1 MNIRR
6 ISIAHTVV
14 LVGLSAILTS
24 PSGLAQE
31 IIVDNLSADTSQNGS
46 WYTSVGANPYLG
58 HSLYS
63 NNGSRFYWNA
73 EVPVP
78 GDYDVYAWWTY
89 HPNRSGNV
97 PYFIRRGSPAPI
109 RVNVDQSDPDLGGQW
124 NLLGRFSF
132 DQRVTVSVAAYN
144 GQASAD
150 AIRIVPTGSGL
161 PQLEEVVLLPGSQH
175 LGDPPNLAFRWETT
189 VVLLPSQV
197 NGVTSADIEFVALNS
212 ESSFVEVNGRA
223 YLLPYSAHFPLD
235 QNQLSS
241 YARSSITI
249 PSGLLRE
256 GTNTIAFQAGPINQP
271 GNLYDDFFFGDVV
284 IVLGR

>member
-97 PYFIRRGSPAPI
+97 PYFVRRGSPAPI

-150 AIRIVPTGSGL
+150 AIRIVPSGSTGL
-161 PQLEEVVLLPGSQH
+161 PFEEVAILVGTQR
-175 LGDPPNLAFRWETT
+175 LGDNLPFWETT
-189 VVLLPSQV
+189 IQIREDQLRGSTYAAV
-197 NGVTSADIEFVALNS
+197 EFVAVNVW
-212 ESSFVEVNGRA
+212 EGTSSNIIVNGRK
-223 YLLPYSAHFPLD
+223 YVLPASEPLD
-235 QNQLSS
+235 LPDITL
-241 YARSSITI
+241 RGRTVISI
-249 PSGLLRE
+249 PVGLLRS
-256 GTNTIAFQAGPINQP
+256 GDNTIIIEAGPISNQA
-271 GNLYDDFFFGDVV
+271 NLYDDFYIADVTL
-284 IVLGR
+284 VLSR